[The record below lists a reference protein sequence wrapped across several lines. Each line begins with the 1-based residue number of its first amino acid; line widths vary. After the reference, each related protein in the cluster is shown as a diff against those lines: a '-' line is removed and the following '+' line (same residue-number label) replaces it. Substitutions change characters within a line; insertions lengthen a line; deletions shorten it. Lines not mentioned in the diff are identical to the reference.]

1 MTKVGLIGPGRVG
14 RTLVTL
20 LPRDKFRL
28 GPVLSHNFA
37 SARRAVRLLEMGEPS
52 DDLAELVACNVVLIA
67 VPDEVL
73 ESVVERLAD
82 VIFRYDGTV
91 LLHTSESWSSVV
103 LRPLAALGGAVGSM
117 HPLYVFQK
125 PVLSLAGVHFTVEGG
140 PVASQMARVMIQAW
154 DAEFELIQPEN
165 KVRHAIARSM
175 VSDLLTGLL
184 ESAVRQ
190 MMKGGFP
197 RKRALHAVSKI
208 LDVSMKEYSR
218 AGLNS
223 KSGPILQGAIE
234 RTRRDLAALQRVD
247 PTAAEDYRN
256 RALETLRVLRR
267 DGDES
272 RLLEKA

>member
-91 LLHTSESWSSVV
+91 LLHTS
-103 LRPLAALGGAVGSM
+103 GS
-117 HPLYVFQK
+117 
-125 PVLSLAGVHFTVEGG
+125 
-140 PVASQMARVMIQAW
+140 
-154 DAEFELIQPEN
+154 
-165 KVRHAIARSM
+165 
-175 VSDLLTGLL
+175 
-184 ESAVRQ
+184 
-190 MMKGGFP
+190 
-197 RKRALHAVSKI
+197 
-208 LDVSMKEYSR
+208 
-218 AGLNS
+218 
-223 KSGPILQGAIE
+223 
-234 RTRRDLAALQRVD
+234 
-247 PTAAEDYRN
+247 
-256 RALETLRVLRR
+256 
-267 DGDES
+267 
-272 RLLEKA
+272 